1 MCCLSIL
8 DIDTYNLSIVYKICD
23 TDISLKN
30 YLTILITIIVYLFC
44 RLEYSMGFPGSLMV
58 KKLPASSGDTRDNGL
73 ILGSA
78 RSPGGGSGNPLQHS
92 CLENPMDREAWQ
104 ATVHGVAKSQKRQTQ
119 LSTQGSWIN

>member
-44 RLEYSMGFPGSLMV
+44 RLEYSMGFPGSLIV
-58 KKLPASSGDTRDNGL
+58 KKLPANAGDTRDAGL

-78 RSPGGGSGNPLQHS
+78 RSPGGGTGNPLQYS
-92 CLENPMDREAWQ
+92 CLEDSMDRGTWQ
-104 ATVHGVAKSQKRQTQ
+104 ATVHGVTESWTQ
-119 LSTQGSWIN
+119 LNL